1 MFVFLVRITNIR
13 GSYDELFFVNDEEK
27 NSYDELFFFPFVMIF
42 VLRTMT
48 NTTNIRHD
56 EYGDER
62 MTNDEYDDENG
73 DERVTNGLRTWFVMC
88 S

>member
-1 MFVFLVRITNIR
+1 
-13 GSYDELFFVNDEEK
+13 
-27 NSYDELFFFPFVMIF
+27 
-42 VLRTMT
+42 MT

-73 DERVTNGLRTWFVMC
+73 DERVTNRVRHVFVTR

>member
-1 MFVFLVRITNIR
+1 MRFVWRTFFLNDEEKI
-13 GSYDELFFVNDEEK
+13 SYDELV
-27 NSYDELFFFPFVMIF
+27 FFFSVRHDI
-42 VLRTMT
+42 RIT
-48 NTTNIRHD
+48 NDDEYSNIRHD

-73 DERVTNGLRTWFVMC
+73 DERVTNRIRHVFVTG